1 MALPM
6 RSYPYPYPNRSCF
19 LSPVGGRILAVHL
32 SDVFSRFRLRDPET
46 AAHCLRVAATVRLI
60 SSELGLAPT
69 PSATF
74 SMAALFHDIGKTAVS
89 DRIIQKEG
97 MLTGEEFE
105 AVKRH
110 TEKTREILDRIDWPE
125 PLSRVPGIA
134 ACHHE
139 RWDGSG
145 YPLGLAGE
153 QIPLGARVTA
163 VADYFDALT
172 SRRRYREPLSRK
184 AACLRLEHRRGTLFD
199 PTVTDAFLRRFSKPI
214 RQRPW
219 AVFHSHDD
227 PAPAGAPFT
236 RTGIF
241 AEPPRSAEDPR
252 QCRGIESP
260 RCR

>member
-1 MALPM
+1 M
-6 RSYPYPYPNRSCF
+6 RRYTYPYPNRSCF
-19 LSPVGGRILAVHL
+19 FSPVGGRILAGHL
-32 SDVFSRFRLRDPET
+32 YDVFSRFRQRDPET
-46 AAHCLRVAATVRLI
+46 ADHCLRVAATVRLI
-60 SSELGLAPT
+60 SVESGLAPT
-69 PSATF
+69 PTAIF
-74 SMAALFHDIGKTAVS
+74 AMAALFHDIGKTAVS

-110 TEKTREILDRIDWPE
+110 TEKTREILDRLDWPE
-125 PLSRVPGIA
+125 PLSRVPEIA

-153 QIPLGARVTA
+153 QIPLGARVIT

-172 SRRRYREPLSRK
+172 SRRRYREPLGRE
-184 AACLRLEHRRGTLFD
+184 AACLRLQHRRGTLFD
-199 PTVTDAFLRRFSKPI
+199 PAVTDAFLRRFSMPM
-214 RQRPW
+214 RQRP
-219 AVFHSHDD
+219 AAFFHPYGD
-227 PAPAGAPFT
+227 PAPAGAAFT

-241 AEPPRSAEDPR
+241 AEPPRSAEDLR

-260 RCR
+260 RCQ